1 MDNYEE
7 ELKKNEKRNEKFL
20 KEFSE
25 WLDSKNLS
33 PKTKKNHLGN
43 VEFYLNDYL
52 NYYEVTKMEEGIFE
66 VFGYLN
72 GWFIEKCA
80 FASRTSIKE
89 NAASI
94 KKFYQCMSEKEY
106 VKVQDYKKLCMILR
120 ESMDEFFDNLD
131 AFDNGTYWDQFL

>member
-20 KEFSE
+20 KEFDE

-33 PKTKKNHLGN
+33 PKTKKKHLGN
-43 VEFYLNDYL
+43 VEFYLNYYL

-66 VFGYLN
+66 VRGYLN

-106 VKVQDYKKLCMILR
+106 VKVQDYKKLCVILR

>member
-20 KEFSE
+20 KEFSD

>member
-1 MDNYEE
+1 MSNYEV
-7 ELKKNEKRNEKFL
+7 ELEKNKKRNEKFL

-43 VEFYLNDYL
+43 VEFYLNVYL

-66 VFGYLN
+66 VRGYLN

-89 NAASI
+89 NAASL